1 MLPFE
6 QAAAAAPPAPAPA
19 PPPPEQQR
27 KSRAAEIQKKHAEKL
42 TVPFSP
48 GPSHF
53 GTLLA
58 F

>member
-1 MLPFE
+1 MLPLE
-6 QAAAAAPPAPAPA
+6 QAAAATQPPL
-19 PPPPEQQR
+19 PPPPPSQSTTPLLAP
-27 KSRAAEIQKKHAEKL
+27 KIQEKKHAEKL
-42 TVPFSP
+42 AIPFSP